1 MKFSRLL
8 IVSLTII
15 LMLSVSVFYNHAE
28 PGYRKGEVCWDGNAG
43 MGTYEACKNQ
53 CEAYRPLVKEG
64 TLRVLYAAPLGFG
77 AGRCECCGFYKDED

>member
-28 PGYRKGEVCWDGNAG
+28 PGYRKGEVCMDGNAG

-53 CEAYRPLVKEG
+53 CEAYAPLFKEG
-64 TLRVLYAAPLGFG
+64 TLRVVYARPFDFG
-77 AGRCECCGFYKDED
+77 AGKCECCGFYKDED